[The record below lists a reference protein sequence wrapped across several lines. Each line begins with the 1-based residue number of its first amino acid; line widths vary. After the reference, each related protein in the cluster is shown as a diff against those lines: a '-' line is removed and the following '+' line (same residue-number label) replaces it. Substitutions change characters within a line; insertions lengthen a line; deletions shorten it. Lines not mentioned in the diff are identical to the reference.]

1 MEFHKLT
8 LERDAENIIPIW
20 NTFAESAGWDCI
32 YNMDSLDDLL
42 YGLKPSEILDRI
54 DEVNRRD
61 DYLWWDNGLLTSGDY
76 QEAVDRMVDF
86 DSLADDMNENPDR
99 YVNEENFLD
108 VIKLTNDITKD
119 DWLEYAGSYLA
130 AEIGQALNWELTE
143 KEINAL
149 QELKT
154 ELGPDDYFVEEIDV
168 LLERSS
174 KVYFRH
180 G

>member
-1 MEFHKLT
+1 MEFHRLT
-8 LERDAENIIPIW
+8 LENEAENIIPIW
-20 NTFAESAGWDCI
+20 NMFAANAGWNYI
-32 YNMDSLDDLL
+32 YDMDSLDDLL

-54 DEVNRRD
+54 DEVNRCD
-61 DYLWWDNGLLTSGDY
+61 DYLWWDNELLTSGNY
-76 QEAVDRMVDF
+76 QEAVDRMVSYD
-86 DSLADDMNENPDR
+86 DLADDMNEHPDR
-99 YVNEENFLD
+99 YVDEDNFLEL
-108 VIKLTNDITKD
+108 IKLTNDITKD
-119 DWLEYAGSYLA
+119 DWLEYAGPYLA
-130 AEIGQALNWELTE
+130 AEIGKALNWELTE

-154 ELGPDDYFVEEIDV
+154 ELGPDDDFLEEIDV